1 MARHTLSLARH
12 AARRRAT
19 RRPLGR
25 GFTANHPAGFTL
37 VELLVVI
44 TIIAMLMALLIP
56 VVGRVREMARRTQCL
71 NNQRQIGE
79 AMLLFDT
86 KAGRLPSTMSLSP
99 PDPNNVVSGTPARY
113 LWGWVQGLMPE
124 LGRSDVTIAQT
135 AATPYVNVLNSKPNL
150 ALVICPDDSTK
161 IGAQGVGPLSYVVN
175 GGCYNNWNPTAP
187 APIDW
192 RANGAWNYGNGPQ
205 ASVSL
210 QSVFNT
216 PTESPVSISFISSK
230 DGTSTTLAL
239 SENTEVQSY
248 IVPGGDQSPYP
259 TKGNYKAEST
269 QCMLWDASVPGTA
282 TLFNY
287 APTTNDGTANYTAY
301 TGLVT
306 KFGTPVA
313 RPNSNHPGGV
323 CVMYCDGH
331 TGFIADSIPYNIYA
345 TLMTCNG
352 AQSQPPGT
360 TGSLTIPLN
369 PYAAMQVF
377 PLDAAS
383 IPSN

>member
-1 MARHTLSLARH
+1 MARHTFYLA
-12 AARRRAT
+12 
-19 RRPLGR
+19 RRPLAR
-25 GFTANHPAGFTL
+25 GFTL

-86 KAGRLPSTMSLSP
+86 KAGRLPSTMSLSS
-99 PDPNNVVSGTPARY
+99 PDPNNSGAQY
-113 LWGWVQGLMPE
+113 LFGWVQGLMPE
-124 LGRSDVTIAQT
+124 LGRADVSIGQA
-135 AATPYVNVLNSKPNL
+135 AATPYLNVLSAPPNI

-161 IGAQGVGPLSYVVN
+161 IGATGGPLSYVVN
-175 GGCYNNWNPTAP
+175 GGCYNAWKPSGSAPT
-187 APIDW
+187 DW

-205 ASVSL
+205 VSASL
-210 QSVFNT
+210 QNAFGAPTDSTCSV
-216 PTESPVSISFISSK
+216 SFISSH

-239 SENTEVQSY
+239 SENIEVSSY
-248 IVPGGDQSPYP
+248 IVPGAAKAPYP
-259 TKGNYKAEST
+259 KNGNYQAESL

-287 APTTNDGTANYTAY
+287 APTTNDMTANYTAY

-306 KFGTPVA
+306 KFGAPVA
-313 RPNSNHPGGV
+313 RPNSNHPGGD

-352 AQSQPPGT
+352 AFSMPPGQST
-360 TGSLTIPLN
+360 DTNSPT
-369 PYAAMQVF
+369 YAKYQIY

>member
-1 MARHTLSLARH
+1 MARHTFYLARRPI
-12 AARRRAT
+12 AR
-19 RRPLGR
+19 
-25 GFTANHPAGFTL
+25 GFTL

-86 KAGRLPSTMSLSP
+86 KAGRLPSTMSLSA
-99 PDPNNVVSGTPARY
+99 PDPNNNGAQY
-113 LWGWVQGLMPE
+113 LFGWVQGLMPE
-124 LGRSDVTIAQT
+124 LGRSDVAIAQT

-161 IGAQGVGPLSYVVN
+161 IGAQGIGPLSYVVN
-175 GGCYNNWNPTAP
+175 GGCYNNWQPNAGTA
-187 APIDW
+187 IDW

-205 ASVSL
+205 ASGTL
-210 QSVFNT
+210 QNRFNA

-239 SENTEVQSY
+239 SENTEVQRY
-248 IVPGGDQSPYP
+248 IVPGGDQAPYP
-259 TKGNYKAEST
+259 TTGNYKAEST

-306 KFGTPVA
+306 KYGAPVA

-323 CVMYCDGH
+323 CAMYCDGH

-352 AQSQPPGT
+352 AQSQPPGA